1 MYPFARELAIESWI
15 LYAVGII
22 IIGCR
27 LVSRRIRLKSWTK
40 LQIDDV
46 LMCVI
51 ALTFTGVVITA
62 NNVAR
67 VSSNPI
73 VHEENMTA
81 AAQALTVWGNKLVF
95 VMEQFSMVTIW
106 LVKGC
111 LLIVYSRLT
120 LMMKEHIIVNIVAVY
135 VVVSFIVMEVLFCA
149 VWCRPI
155 SNYWDLA
162 GANDYQCGTY
172 FNHLIT
178 STVLNISSDLMML
191 CIPLPLSIRSHLPLK
206 QKVAVCGVFSLGGI
220 VILMAALNKYYNF
233 KQLQNAR
240 YLKWYVAEVATAVY
254 VSNVPL
260 LWPLLRQAFRC
271 LRTTGHSNY
280 TSRGP
285 KPSGPQRGLGP
296 MSSRSRHYTGS
307 AHSIIRHSQ
316 EGSSTTEAHELVL
329 TPAEE
334 RGYRAD
340 IMGDFDSSLQHS
352 GDITVHRTV
361 EVIYEY
367 LK

>member
-15 LYAVGII
+15 LYVVGRSSLISKI
-22 IIGCR
+22 LTR
-27 LVSRRIRLKSWTK
+27 DRVSRRIRLKSWTK
-40 LQIDDV
+40 LQTDDV

-67 VSSNPI
+67 VSSDPI

-81 AAQALTVWGNKLVF
+81 AAQSLTVWGNKVVF

-155 SNYWDLA
+155 SNY
-162 GANDYQCGTY
+162 YQCGTY

-220 VILMAALNKYYNF
+220 V
-233 KQLQNAR
+233 
-240 YLKWYVAEVATAVY
+240 V
-254 VSNVPL
+254 
-260 LWPLLRQAFRC
+260 C
-271 LRTTGHSNY
+271 
-280 TSRGP
+280 
-285 KPSGPQRGLGP
+285 
-296 MSSRSRHYTGS
+296 
-307 AHSIIRHSQ
+307 
-316 EGSSTTEAHELVL
+316 
-329 TPAEE
+329 
-334 RGYRAD
+334 
-340 IMGDFDSSLQHS
+340 
-352 GDITVHRTV
+352 
-361 EVIYEY
+361 
-367 LK
+367 